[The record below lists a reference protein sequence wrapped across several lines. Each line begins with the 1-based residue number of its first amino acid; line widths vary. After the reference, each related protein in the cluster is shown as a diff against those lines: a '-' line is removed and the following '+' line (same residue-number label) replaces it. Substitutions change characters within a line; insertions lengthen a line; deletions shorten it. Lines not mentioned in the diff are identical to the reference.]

1 MPPGLEVMPTGTNA
15 ARSQP
20 EHLAQ
25 AEVRR
30 RTTRLYRLR
39 LIVAFAWARGHSLQD
54 RIRLAYYAGFKP
66 AFAARGLTTYSR
78 ERLLQFKLRARA
90 RNCITVLARDCGD
103 DIGTIVEFFSR
114 LRQLVPPDLPALEPR
129 VVYDIGAHIGIAS
142 LFLAT
147 YYPSAR
153 FYGFEPL
160 PSNYNICRL
169 NYEGL
174 PASRAF
180 PWAISSASGTR
191 AFRFGEGDLRGGCL
205 AGGAPPLSTSLRD
218 QVQVQ
223 VRSVHDL
230 VATDKLDPPEFLKI
244 DVEGAEFEVL
254 TGLGVGERSVRRIWL
269 ETHGPE
275 VRAKC
280 LEWLCAHGFAIHN
293 LGEDRPGCGLVWG
306 DRA

>member
-1 MPPGLEVMPTGTNA
+1 MPPGPEVMRTA
-15 ARSQP
+15 ASASYSQP
-20 EHLAQ
+20 DRLAQ
-25 AEVRR
+25 QQARR
-30 RTTRLYRLR
+30 LTTRIHRLR
-39 LIVAFAWARGHSLQD
+39 LIIAFAWARGHSLQD
-54 RIRLAYYAGFKP
+54 RIRLACYAGFKP
-66 AFAARGLTTYSR
+66 AFAARGFTTYFP
-78 ERLLQFKLRARA
+78 ERILQFKLRARG
-90 RNCITVLARDCGD
+90 RDCFTVRCRDCGD

-160 PSNYNICRL
+160 PSNYNFCRL

-174 PASRAF
+174 AASKAF

-218 QVQVQ
+218 QMEVH

-275 VRAKC
+275 VRANC
-280 LEWLCAHGFAIHN
+280 LEWLCAHGFAIRS

-306 DRA
+306 DR

>member
-1 MPPGLEVMPTGTNA
+1 MQTAVSLSRRDTEPSAHEQ
-15 ARSQP
+15 ARS
-20 EHLAQ
+20 L
-25 AEVRR
+25 
-30 RTTRLYRLR
+30 TTRLHRLR
-39 LIVAFAWARGHSLQD
+39 LIASFAWGRGHSLQD

-66 AFAARGLTTYSR
+66 AFAARGLTTYSP
-78 ERLLQFKLRARA
+78 EKLLRFKLRAP
-90 RNCITVLARDCGD
+90 VRDCFTVRSRDSGD

-114 LRQLVPPDLPALEPR
+114 LRRLVPQDLPALEPR

-153 FYGFEPL
+153 FLGFEPL
-160 PSNYNICRL
+160 RSNYNVCAL

-174 PASRAF
+174 AGSKAF
-180 PWAISSASGTR
+180 PWAISASSGTQ

-218 QVQVQ
+218 QVQVE

-230 VATDKLDPPEFLKI
+230 VVTGKFDPPEFLKI

-275 VRAKC
+275 VRARC
-280 LEWLCAHGFAIHN
+280 IEWLGAHGFAIHN

-306 DRA
+306 DR

>member
-1 MPPGLEVMPTGTNA
+1 M
-15 ARSQP
+15 
-20 EHLAQ
+20 
-25 AEVRR
+25 
-30 RTTRLYRLR
+30 
-39 LIVAFAWARGHSLQD
+39 
-54 RIRLAYYAGFKP
+54 RLAYYAGFKP
-66 AFAARGLTTYSR
+66 AIAARRLTTYSG
-78 ERLLQFKLRARA
+78 ERVLQFKLRALA
-90 RNCITVLARDCGD
+90 WDCFTVRSRDCGD

-114 LRQLVPPDLPALEPR
+114 MRQLVPPDLPPLEPR

-160 PSNYNICRL
+160 PSNYNVCRL
-169 NYEGL
+169 NYQGL
-174 PASRAF
+174 AGSKAF

-191 AFRFGEGDLRGGCL
+191 GFRFGEGDLRGGCL
-205 AGGAPPLSTSLRD
+205 AGGAPPLSASLRD
-218 QVQVQ
+218 QVQVE

-230 VATDKLDPPEFLKI
+230 VVTDKFDPPEFLKI

-254 TGLGVGERSVRRIWL
+254 TGLGVAERSVRRIWL

-275 VRAKC
+275 VRARC
-280 LEWLCAHGFAIHN
+280 IEWLGAHGFATHN

-306 DRA
+306 DR